1 MGIMGFLRNRMGMI
15 LVVVIGF
22 AMFAFIAGEVIHYGG
37 SFFHGDGTE
46 MGEVNGEKIAV
57 DEFNKRVDQNTQNFQ
72 AQSHQTEI
80 TPQITSYIQE
90 STWSQEV
97 NEKIMNAE
105 MDKLGLVVGDDEQ
118 RSLIQ
123 GDNPSQQIVQ
133 AFGDP
138 QTGQVDRA
146 KLNNFL
152 NNISAAKNDDPMLLR
167 WKDFVDHIV
176 ADKRTEK
183 YLALVSNGLYVNALD
198 AQDDYEAK
206 NKLVNFKYVK
216 LDYTS
221 IPDSKV
227 TVTDDDYETYY
238 NDHKGEFKNPEENR
252 SIEYVVFNASP
263 SKDDSALV
271 KTQVDKLAPAFKTS
285 TNDSLFVEVN
295 ADTKAPLAFQR
306 KGQLDPK
313 IDSIMFGADKG
324 FVYGPYLSGNSYK
337 LSKLVDEQV
346 GPDSVKA
353 RHILLPI
360 TTSPEK
366 TLATADSIKKLIQG
380 GKSFADL
387 AKMYSVDKGS
397 ADKGGELGTFGRGSM
412 VPAFEDAVF
421 EGKKGD
427 IKIVTSQY
435 GVHIIDIEDQKGS
448 SKVVKVATVDK
459 LLTASSAT
467 QSAAY
472 SKAQAFLG
480 TLNGDNFD
488 DQANKAGL
496 KIVQAPDLNPIAS
509 TFNNVTSGR
518 EIVRWAYKADVGS
531 FSDQVFTSGD
541 QYVVARL
548 TQVNPKG
555 TLPLSAVKKQI
566 QAQVLLAVK
575 GKLLADKLQSAV
587 SGASSINQV
596 AQKAGSPVNPIQN
609 IVFAN
614 PVIPG
619 SSAEYKLIGTIFGSQ
634 PGKLSA
640 PVIGQSGV
648 YVFTVDNF
656 IKPAPLANAL
666 RQKQEL
672 GQAVLQRSQTGIL
685 EALKDKANVKDYRV
699 KFL

>member
-1 MGIMGFLRNRMGMI
+1 MGFLRNRMGMI
-15 LVVVIGF
+15 LVIVIGF

-37 SFFHGDGTE
+37 SFFHGDNTE
-46 MGEVNGEKIAV
+46 IGEVNGEKIAV
-57 DEFNKRVDQNTQNFQ
+57 DDFNKRVDQNTQNFQ
-72 AQSHQTEI
+72 AQSHQTEM
-80 TPQITSYIQE
+80 TPQVTSYIQQ
-90 STWSQEV
+90 STWE
-97 NEKIMNAE
+97 EMLRDKIFNGE
-105 MDKLGLVVGDDEQ
+105 LDKLGLVVSDDEK

-123 GDNPSQQIVQ
+123 GDSPSPQIIQ
-133 AFGDP
+133 AFGNP

-152 NNISAAKNDDPMLLR
+152 SNISAAKNDDPMLIR
-167 WKDFVDHIV
+167 WNDFVDHIV
-176 ADKRTEK
+176 DDKRTEK
-183 YLALVSNGLYVNALD
+183 YLALVSNGLYVNALE

-238 NDHKGEFKNPEENR
+238 NDHKGEFKNPEESR
-252 SIEYVVFNASP
+252 SIEYVIFNAAP
-263 SKDDSALV
+263 SKEDSAVV
-271 KTQVDKLAPAFKTS
+271 KTEVDKLAPAFKAS

-295 ADTKAPLAFQR
+295 ADTKTPLAFQR

-313 IDSIMFGADKG
+313 IDSIMFGAAKG
-324 FVYGPYLSGNSYK
+324 FVYGPYLSGDSYK

-366 TLATADSIKKLIQG
+366 TLATADSIKKLIEG

-387 AKMYSVDKGS
+387 AKTYSVDKGS

-412 VPAFEDAVF
+412 VPVFEDAVF

-480 TLNGDNFD
+480 TLSGDNFK

-496 KIVQAPDLNPIAS
+496 KIVQAPDLNPIES
-509 TFNNVTSGR
+509 TFNTITSGR
-518 EIVRWAYKADVGS
+518 EIVRWAYKASGGD

-548 TQVNPKG
+548 TQINPKG

-566 QAQVLLAVK
+566 APQVLLAVK
-575 GKLLADKLQSAV
+575 GKALADKLQSAV
-587 SGASSINQV
+587 SGASNIDQV
-596 AQKAGSPVNPIQN
+596 GQKAGSPVVPIQN

-672 GQAVLQRSQTGIL
+672 GQALLQRSQQGIL

>member
-1 MGIMGFLRNRMGMI
+1 MGFLRERMGVI
-15 LVVVIGF
+15 LVAVIGF
-22 AMFAFIAGEVIHYGG
+22 SLFAFIAGEVIHYGG
-37 SFFHGDGTE
+37 SFFHGDNTE
-46 MGEVNGEKIAV
+46 IGEVEGDKIAT
-57 DEFNKRVDQNTQNFQ
+57 DYFNKQVDQNTQNFE

-90 STWSQEV
+90 STWSQVV
-97 NEKIMNAE
+97 NEKILNAE
-105 MDKLGLVVGDDEQ
+105 MDKLGLVLGDDEK
-118 RSLIQ
+118 RSLIS
-123 GDNPSQQIVQ
+123 GDNLSPQIVQ
-133 AFGDP
+133 AFGNP
-138 QTGQVDRA
+138 QTGQVDRV

-152 NNISAAKNDDPMLLR
+152 NNISAAKDDDPMLIR
-167 WKDFVDHIV
+167 WNEFVGHIV
-176 ADKRTEK
+176 DDKRTEK
-183 YLALVSNGLYVNALD
+183 YLSLVTNGLYVNALD
-198 AQDDYEAK
+198 AQDDYQAK

-216 LDYTS
+216 LDYAS

-227 TVTDDDYETYY
+227 TLTDDDYETYY
-238 NDHKGEFKNPEENR
+238 NDHKGEFKNPDENR
-252 SIEYVVFNASP
+252 NIEYVTFNAAP
-263 SKDDSALV
+263 SKDDSAVV
-271 KTQVDKLAPAFKTS
+271 KTQLEKLEPAFKAS
-285 TNDSLFVEVN
+285 TNDSLYVEVN

-313 IDSIMFGADKG
+313 IDSIMFGAAKG

-360 TTSPEK
+360 TSTPEK
-366 TLATADSIKKLIQG
+366 ALATADSIKKLIQS

-387 AKMYSVDKGS
+387 AKTYSVDKGS
-397 ADKGGELGTFGRGSM
+397 AEKGGELGTFGRGSM
-412 VPAFEDAVF
+412 VPAFEDAAF

-427 IKIVTSQY
+427 LKIVTSQY

-459 LLTASSAT
+459 LLSASSAT

-472 SKAQAFLG
+472 STAQKFLG
-480 TLNGDNFD
+480 TLNGDNFN

-496 KIVQAPDLNPIAS
+496 KVLQAANLTPTAS
-509 TFNNVTSGR
+509 SFNNVTSGR
-518 EIVRWAYKADVGS
+518 EVVRWAYKASTGD

-541 QYVVARL
+541 QYIVARL
-548 TQVNPKG
+548 MQINPKG

-566 QAQVLLAVK
+566 EPQVLLAAK
-575 GKLLADKLQSAV
+575 GKILADKLQSAV
-587 SGASSINQV
+587 SGASSIAQV
-596 AQKAGSPVNPIQN
+596 GQKAGVAVVPVQN

-619 SSAEYKLIGTIFGSQ
+619 ASAEYKLIGSIFGSQ
-634 PGKLSA
+634 PNKLSP

-648 YVFTVDNF
+648 YVYSVDSF
-656 IKPAPLANAL
+656 IKPAPLANAI

-672 GQAVLQRSQTGIL
+672 GQAILQRSQQGIL
-685 EALKDKANVKDYRV
+685 EALKDKANVKDYRG

>member
-1 MGIMGFLRNRMGMI
+1 MGFLRNRMGMI
-15 LVVVIGF
+15 LVIVIGF

-37 SFFHGDGTE
+37 SFFHGDNTE
-46 MGEVNGEKIAV
+46 MGEVSGVKIAV
-57 DEFNKRVDQNTQNFQ
+57 DEFNKRVDQNTANFQ
-72 AQSHQTEI
+72 AQSHQTEM

-97 NEKIMNAE
+97 NEKILNAE
-105 MDKLGLVVGDDEQ
+105 MDKLGLVVGIDEQ

-123 GDNPSQQIVQ
+123 GDNPSPQIVQ

-152 NNISAAKNDDPMLLR
+152 SNISAAKNDDPMLIR
-167 WKDFVDHIV
+167 WNDFIGHIV
-176 ADKRTEK
+176 DDKRTEK
-183 YLALVSNGLYVNALD
+183 YLALVSNGLYINSLD

-206 NKLVNFKYVK
+206 NKLVNFKYIK
-216 LDYTS
+216 LDYAS

-238 NDHKGEFKNPEENR
+238 NDHKGEFKNPEESR

-263 SKDDSALV
+263 SKDDSAVV
-271 KTQVDKLAPAFKTS
+271 KTQVDKLAPAFKAS

-313 IDSIMFGADKG
+313 IDSIMFGAAKG

-337 LSKLVDEQV
+337 LSKLVNEEV

-353 RHILLPI
+353 RHILLQI

-366 TLATADSIKKLIQG
+366 TLATADSIKKLIQS

-387 AKMYSVDKGS
+387 AKMYSVDKPS
-397 ADKGGELGTFGRGSM
+397 ADKGGELGNIGRGSM
-412 VPAFEDAVF
+412 VPVFEDAIF

-435 GVHIIDIEDQKGS
+435 GVHIIEIEDQKGS

-459 LLTASSAT
+459 LLTASTAT

-480 TLNGDNFD
+480 TLSGDNFG

-496 KIVQAPDLNPIAS
+496 KTVQAPDLNPIAS
-509 TFNNVTSGR
+509 TFNNVTTGR

-541 QYVVARL
+541 QYIVAHL
-548 TQVNPKG
+548 TQINPKG

-566 QAQVLLAVK
+566 QPQVLLAVK
-575 GKLLADKLQSAV
+575 GKMLADKLQSAV
-587 SGASSINQV
+587 SGTSNINQV

-619 SSAEYKLIGTIFGSQ
+619 SSAEYKLVGTIFGSQ
-634 PGKLSA
+634 PGKLSV
-640 PVIGQSGV
+640 PVIGQAGV

-656 IKPAPLANAL
+656 VKPAPLGNAL
-666 RQKQEL
+666 RQKQVL
-672 GQAVLQRSQTGIL
+672 GQALLQRSQQGIL
-685 EALKDKANVKDYRV
+685 DALKDKANVKDYRAN
-699 KFL
+699 FL

>member
-1 MGIMGFLRNRMGMI
+1 MGMI

-37 SFFHGDGTE
+37 SFFHGDNTE
-46 MGEVNGEKIAV
+46 IGEVNGEKIAV
-57 DEFNKRVDQNTQNFQ
+57 DAFNKRVDQNTANFQ
-72 AQSHQTEI
+72 AQSHQTEM
-80 TPQITSYIQE
+80 TPQITSYIQQ
-90 STWSQEV
+90 STWE
-97 NEKIMNAE
+97 EMLRDKIFNTE
-105 MDKLGLVVGDDEQ
+105 LDKLGLVVSDDEK

-123 GDNPSQQIVQ
+123 GDNPSPQIVQ
-133 AFGDP
+133 AFGNP

-152 NNISAAKNDDPMLLR
+152 SNISAAKNDDPMLIR
-167 WKDFVDHIV
+167 WNDFIDQIV
-176 ADKRTEK
+176 NDKRTEK

-206 NKLVNFKYVK
+206 NKLANFKYVK
-216 LDYTS
+216 LDYAS

-227 TVTDDDYETYY
+227 TVTDDDYENYY

-252 SIEYVVFNASP
+252 SLEYVIFNAAP
-263 SKDDSALV
+263 SKDDSAVV
-271 KTQVDKLAPAFKTS
+271 KTEVDKLAPAFKAS

-313 IDSIMFGADKG
+313 IDSIMFGAAKG

-480 TLNGDNFD
+480 TLTGDNFD
-488 DQANKAGL
+488 EQANKAGL
-496 KIVQAPDLNPIAS
+496 KILQAPDLNPIAS
-509 TFNNVTSGR
+509 TFNTITSGR
-518 EIVRWAYKADVGS
+518 EIVRWAYKASSGD

-548 TQVNPKG
+548 TQINPKG

-566 QAQVLLAVK
+566 QPQVLLAVK
-575 GKLLADKLQSAV
+575 GKMLADKLQSAV
-587 SGASSINQV
+587 SGASNINQV
-596 AQKAGSPVNPIQN
+596 AQKAGAPVNPIQN

-619 SSAEYKLIGTIFGSQ
+619 SSAEYKLIGTVFGSQ

-640 PVIGQSGV
+640 PVIGQAGV

-666 RQKQEL
+666 RQKQDL
-672 GQAVLQRSQTGIL
+672 GQALLQRSQQGII

>member
-15 LVVVIGF
+15 LVIVIGF

-37 SFFHGDGTE
+37 SFFHGDNTE

-57 DEFNKRVDQNTQNFQ
+57 DEFNKRVDQNTANFQ
-72 AQSHQTEI
+72 AQSHQTEM

-90 STWSQEV
+90 STWSQEL
-97 NEKIMNAE
+97 NEKILNAE
-105 MDKLGLVVGDDEQ
+105 MDKLGLVVGDDEK

-123 GDNPSQQIVQ
+123 GDSPSPQIVQ
-133 AFGDP
+133 AFGNP

-152 NNISAAKNDDPMLLR
+152 SNISAAKNDDPMLVR
-167 WKDFVDHIV
+167 WNDFVEHIV
-176 ADKRTEK
+176 DDKRTEK

-216 LDYTS
+216 LDYAS
-221 IPDSKV
+221 IADSKV
-227 TVTDDDYETYY
+227 TLTDDDYENYY
-238 NDHKGEFKNPEENR
+238 NDHKGEFNNPEENR
-252 SIEYVVFNASP
+252 SIEYVVFNAAP
-263 SKDDSALV
+263 SKDDSAVV
-271 KTQVDKLAPAFKTS
+271 KTQVDKLAPAFKAS

-295 ADTKAPLAFQR
+295 ADTKTPLIFQR
-306 KGQLDPK
+306 KEQLDPK
-313 IDSIMFGADKG
+313 IDSVIFNAPKG
-324 FVYGPYLSGNSYK
+324 FVYGPYLSGNSYR

-360 TTSPEK
+360 TASPEK
-366 TLATADSIKKLIQG
+366 TLATADSIKKLIEG

-412 VPAFEDAVF
+412 VPVFEDAVF

-435 GVHIIDIEDQKGS
+435 GVHIINIEDQKGS
-448 SKVVKVATVDK
+448 SKVVKIATVDK

-480 TLNGDNFD
+480 SLNGDNFD
-488 DQANKAGL
+488 QQANKAGL
-496 KIVQAPDLNPIAS
+496 KVIQAPDLNPIAS
-509 TFNNVTSGR
+509 TFNTITSGR
-518 EIVRWAYKADVGS
+518 EIVRWAYKASTGD
-531 FSDQVFTSGD
+531 FSDQVFTSRD

-548 TQVNPKG
+548 TQINPKG

-566 QAQVLLAVK
+566 QPQVLLAVK
-575 GKLLADKLQSAV
+575 GKQLADKLQSAA

-596 AQKAGSPVNPIQN
+596 AQKAGSPVVPIQN

-634 PGKLSA
+634 PGKVSA
-640 PVIGQSGV
+640 PVIGESGV

-672 GQAVLQRSQTGIL
+672 GQALLQRSQQGIL

>member
-1 MGIMGFLRNRMGMI
+1 LRNRMGMI

-37 SFFHGDGTE
+37 SFFHGDNTT

-72 AQSHQTEI
+72 AQSHQTEM

-90 STWSQEV
+90 STWSQEL
-97 NEKIMNAE
+97 NEKILNAE
-105 MDKLGLVVGDDEQ
+105 MDKLGLVVSDDEK

-123 GDNPSQQIVQ
+123 GDNPSPQIVQ
-133 AFGDP
+133 AFGNP

-152 NNISAAKNDDPMLLR
+152 SNISAAKNDDPMLIR
-167 WKDFVDHIV
+167 WNDFLSHIV
-176 ADKRTEK
+176 DDKRTEK

-238 NDHKGEFKNPEENR
+238 NDHKGEFKNPEESRNL
-252 SIEYVVFNASP
+252 EYVVFNAAP
-263 SKDDSALV
+263 SKDDSAVV
-271 KTQVDKLAPAFKTS
+271 KTEVDKLAPAFKAS

-295 ADTKAPLAFQR
+295 ADTKTPLAFQR

-313 IDSIMFGADKG
+313 IDSIMFGAAKG
-324 FVYGPYLSGNSYK
+324 FVYGPYLSGDSYK

-387 AKMYSVDKGS
+387 AKTYSVDKGS

-480 TLNGDNFD
+480 TLNGDNFN

-496 KIVQAPDLNPIAS
+496 KIVKAPDLNPIAS
-509 TFNNVTSGR
+509 SFNTITSGR
-518 EIVRWAYKADVGS
+518 EIVRWAYKASAGD

-548 TQVNPKG
+548 TQINPKG

-566 QAQVLLAVK
+566 APQVLLAVK
-575 GKLLADKLQSAV
+575 GKTLADKLQSAV
-587 SGASSINQV
+587 SGASSIDQV
-596 AQKAGSPVNPIQN
+596 GQKAGSPVVPIQN

-619 SSAEYKLIGTIFGSQ
+619 SSAEYKLIGTVFGSQ
-634 PGKLSA
+634 PGKISA
-640 PVIGQSGV
+640 PVMGQSGV

-672 GQAVLQRSQTGIL
+672 GQALLQRSQQDIL

>member
-1 MGIMGFLRNRMGMI
+1 MGFLRNRMGMI
-15 LVVVIGF
+15 LVIVIGF

-37 SFFHGDGTE
+37 SFFHGDNTE
-46 MGEVNGEKIAV
+46 MGEINGEKIAV
-57 DEFNKRVDQNTQNFQ
+57 DEFNKRVDQNTANFQ
-72 AQSHQTEI
+72 AQSHQTEM

-97 NEKIMNAE
+97 NEKILNAE

-123 GDNPSQQIVQ
+123 GDNPSPQIVQ
-133 AFGDP
+133 AFGNP

-152 NNISAAKNDDPMLLR
+152 SNISAAKNDDPMLLR
-167 WKDFVDHIV
+167 WNEFVDHIV
-176 ADKRTEK
+176 DDKRTEK

-216 LDYTS
+216 LDYAS

-227 TVTDDDYETYY
+227 TVTDDDYENYY

-252 SIEYVVFNASP
+252 SIEYVVFNAAP
-263 SKDDSALV
+263 SKDDSAVV
-271 KTQVDKLAPAFKTS
+271 KAQVDKLAPAFKAS

-313 IDSIMFGADKG
+313 IDSIMFGAAKG

-360 TTSPEK
+360 TSSPEK
-366 TLATADSIKKLIQG
+366 TLATADSIKKLIQS

-387 AKMYSVDKGS
+387 AKTYSADKGS
-397 ADKGGELGTFGRGSM
+397 ADKGGELGMFGRGSM

-480 TLNGDNFD
+480 TLTGDNFD
-488 DQANKAGL
+488 EQANKAGL
-496 KIVQAPDLNPIAS
+496 KVVQAPDLNPIAS
-509 TFNNVTSGR
+509 TFNTITSGR
-518 EIVRWAYKADVGS
+518 EIVRWAYKASTGD

-548 TQVNPKG
+548 TQINPKG

-566 QAQVLLAVK
+566 APQVLLAVK
-575 GKLLADKLQSAV
+575 GKMLADKLQSAV
-587 SGASSINQV
+587 SGASNINQV
-596 AQKAGSPVNPIQN
+596 AQKAGSTVNPIQN

-619 SSAEYKLIGTIFGSQ
+619 SSAEYKLIGTVFGSQ

-640 PVIGQSGV
+640 PVIGQAGV

-672 GQAVLQRSQTGIL
+672 GQALLQRSQQSIL

>member
-15 LVVVIGF
+15 LVIVIGF

-37 SFFHGDGTE
+37 SFFHGDNTT

-57 DEFNKRVDQNTQNFQ
+57 DEFNKRVDQNTANFQ
-72 AQSHQTEI
+72 AQSHQTEM

-90 STWSQEV
+90 STWSQEL
-97 NEKIMNAE
+97 NEKILNAE
-105 MDKLGLVVGDDEQ
+105 MDKLGLVVSDDEK

-123 GDNPSQQIVQ
+123 GDNPSPQIVQ
-133 AFGDP
+133 AFGNP

-152 NNISAAKNDDPMLLR
+152 SNISAAKNDDPMLIR
-167 WKDFVDHIV
+167 WNDFVDHIV
-176 ADKRTEK
+176 DDKRTEK

-206 NKLVNFKYVK
+206 NKLVNLKYVK

-252 SIEYVVFNASP
+252 SIEYVVFNAAP
-263 SKDDSALV
+263 SKEDSAVV
-271 KTQVDKLAPAFKTS
+271 KTEVDKLAPAFKAS

-313 IDSIMFGADKG
+313 IDSIMFGAAKG
-324 FVYGPYLSGNSYK
+324 FVYGPYLSGDSYK

-360 TTSPEK
+360 TSTPEK
-366 TLATADSIKKLIQG
+366 ALATADSIKKLIEG

-387 AKMYSVDKGS
+387 AKTYSVDKGS

-480 TLNGDNFD
+480 TLSGDNFD

-509 TFNNVTSGR
+509 SFNTITSGR
-518 EIVRWAYKADVGS
+518 EIVRWAYKASSGD

-548 TQVNPKG
+548 TQINPKG

-566 QAQVLLAVK
+566 EPQVLLAVK
-575 GKLLADKLQSAV
+575 GKMLADKLQSAV
-587 SGASSINQV
+587 SGASSIDQV
-596 AQKAGSPVNPIQN
+596 GQKAGSPVVPIQN

-619 SSAEYKLIGTIFGSQ
+619 SSAEYKLIGTVFGSQ

-672 GQAVLQRSQTGIL
+672 GQAILQRSQQGIL